1 MTEQLE
7 TVAASLYDG
16 GWRSEDLKEIVEE
29 YGLTVEYAEKL
40 TEVLKIITEIK
51 ADLNIINKRI
61 GAK

>member
-16 GWRSEDLKEIVEE
+16 GWRAEDIDELVEE

-51 ADLNIINKRI
+51 KDLNTINEGIDLK
-61 GAK
+61 